1 MWEVVSLEAT
11 SKKNLYEGM
20 FLIDSARAAADW
32 DGIISVI
39 TKILEKA
46 RAEMVSIRKWDDRKL
61 AYDVQGKSRG
71 LYIICYFRVDGGKV
85 QDIEKNVQLS
95 EQIMRVLIL
104 NAEHLTTEDIEKD
117 TPAIKA
123 EKEEQNTVDDT
134 PEKAESEQQEDK
146 ESEETE
152 KIMETEPTPVEDIDE
167 STETEPSVLKD
178 D

>member
-1 MWEVVSLEAT
+1 LWEVVSLEAT

-39 TKILEKA
+39 TKILERAKA
-46 RAEMVSIRKWDDRKL
+46 EIVSIRKWDDRKL
-61 AYDVQGKSRG
+61 AYDIKGKSRG
-71 LYIICYFRVDGGKV
+71 LYIICYFRVDGGKI

-95 EQIMRVLIL
+95 EQIIRVLIL
-104 NAEHLTTEDIEKD
+104 NAEHLTPEDIEKD

-123 EKEEQNTVDDT
+123 EKEEQNTAVNT
-134 PEKAESEQQEDK
+134 PEAEPEQREDE

-152 KIMETEPTPVEDIDE
+152 DVTETEPTVEENIDE
-167 STETEPSVLKD
+167 STESEPSVLKD
-178 D
+178 E

>member
-1 MWEVVSLEAT
+1 MKAT

-39 TKILEKA
+39 TKILERAKA
-46 RAEMVSIRKWDDRKL
+46 EIVSIRKWDDRKL
-61 AYDVQGKSRG
+61 AYDIQGKSRG
-71 LYIICYFRVDGGKV
+71 LYIICYFRVDGGKI

-104 NAEHLTTEDIEKD
+104 NAEHLTDEDIEKD

-123 EKEEQNTVDDT
+123 EKEEQNTPGDM
-134 PEKAESEQQEDK
+134 PQKAESEQREDE

-152 KIMETEPTPVEDIDE
+152 KIMETKPIMEEDIDE
-167 STETEPSVLKD
+167 STESEPSVLKD
-178 D
+178 E

>member
-1 MWEVVSLEAT
+1 MKAT

-32 DGIISVI
+32 DVIISVI

-46 RAEMVSIRKWDDRKL
+46 KAKIVSIRKWDDRKL
-61 AYDVQGKSRG
+61 AYDIQGKSRG
-71 LYIICYFRVDGGKV
+71 LYIICYFRVDGGKI

-123 EKEEQNTVDDT
+123 EKEGQNTAGDT
-134 PEKAESEQQEDK
+134 PEKAESEQQEDE
-146 ESEETE
+146 ESEDTE
-152 KIMETEPTPVEDIDE
+152 EIMQTESTMEEDIDE
-167 STETEPSVLKD
+167 STESEPSVLKD

>member
-1 MWEVVSLEAT
+1 MEAT

-20 FLIDSARAAADW
+20 FLIDSALAAADW

-39 TKILEKA
+39 TKILKRAKA
-46 RAEMVSIRKWDDRKL
+46 EIVSIRKWDDRKL

-71 LYIICYFRVDGGKV
+71 LYIICYFRVDGGKI

-104 NAEHLTTEDIEKD
+104 NAEHFTPEDIEKD
-117 TPAIKA
+117 TTAIKD
-123 EKEEQNTVDDT
+123 EKEEQNTAVDTNEKDE
-134 PEKAESEQQEDK
+134 PEQKEKE

-152 KIMETEPTPVEDIDE
+152 DV
-167 STETEPSVLKD
+167 TETEQNAEED
-178 D
+178 NDE

>member
-1 MWEVVSLEAT
+1 MKAT

-20 FLIDSARAAADW
+20 FLIDSALAAADW

-46 RAEMVSIRKWDDRKL
+46 KAKIVSIRKWDDRKL
-61 AYDVQGKSRG
+61 AYDIQGKSRG
-71 LYIICYFRVDGGKV
+71 LYIICYFRVDGGKI
-85 QDIEKNVQLS
+85 QDIEKNVRLS

-123 EKEEQNTVDDT
+123 EKEEQNTAGNT
-134 PEKAESEQQEDK
+134 PEKTESEQQKD
-146 ESEETE
+146 EEPEKTE
-152 KIMETEPTPVEDIDE
+152 KIIETEPSIEEVIDE
-167 STETEPSVLKD
+167 STESEPSVLKD

>member
-1 MWEVVSLEAT
+1 MEAT

-39 TKILEKA
+39 TKILERAKA
-46 RAEMVSIRKWDDRKL
+46 EIISIRKWDDRKL
-61 AYDVQGKSRG
+61 AYDIRGKSRG
-71 LYIICYFRVDGGKV
+71 LYIICYFRVDGGKI

-104 NAEHLTTEDIEKD
+104 NAEHFTPEDIEKD

-123 EKEEQNTVDDT
+123 EKEEQNTAVDT
-134 PEKAESEQQEDK
+134 PEKAEPEQQEK
-146 ESEETE
+146 EESEETE
-152 KIMETEPTPVEDIDE
+152 DVTETEPTAEEDTDE
-167 STETEPSVLKD
+167 STESEPSVLKD
-178 D
+178 E